1 VLVPVKRGKRCAGPD
16 SPIAPARQFET
27 PQKQKPRA
35 SVAFVRRLSV
45 AKNHPAPPVIFP
57 GQAGQK

>member
-1 VLVPVKRGKRCAGPD
+1 MRRPRFPNRSGTPVRDAK
-16 SPIAPARQFET
+16 
-27 PQKQKPRA
+27 KQKPRA